1 MKWNY
6 DDLCRTFEAITD
18 KVKALDCASF
28 VRSDEKLLKIWRKA
42 SSLGDFLK
50 AVRQSYDK
58 GVLFSDFSVFFWGR
72 VQPDWYYRRSYCAV
86 YARYV
91 FKTSSDVGSL
101 KIGVNGMDILIS
113 NHYGDGIN
121 RVAIFNNPAE
131 HEDCAVSH
139 LFPYSDVTVKGKD
152 IKVYAY
158 DCGDEVAW
166 TLDGTW
172 HIYSDDRFFALVKW
186 AD

>member
-1 MKWNY
+1 MKWNFDSMTEIFSEKSDNKY
-6 DDLCRTFEAITD
+6 WTW
-18 KVKALDCASF
+18 DCARY

-42 SSLGDFLK
+42 SSLDDFLK
-50 AVRQSYDK
+50 AVRQSCDK
-58 GVLFSDFSVFFWGR
+58 DILFSDFAIFFYGKS
-72 VQPDWYYRRSYCAV
+72 DWYYRRNYCAV
-86 YARYV
+86 YARSV

-186 AD
+186 SD